1 MPPAISPES
10 PALLE
15 MHAIH
20 KRFPGVRALDG
31 ANLSIR
37 PGEVH
42 ALMGENGAGKS
53 TLMKILAGAQPPDDG
68 EIVLE
73 GERVRFSSPRDALAA
88 GVSMIYQDLSL
99 LPNLTVAENIVL
111 AQEPTSRFGAPDRAQ
126 ERAIAQRALAPLG
139 ISFDVGTL
147 VSDLTR
153 GQQQLVEIA
162 RSLHHRSKLIV
173 MDEPTAALTLTEA
186 GELFAVIRRLKADG
200 IAFVYVSHRLNEVYA
215 ISDRITVLRDG
226 RYVGTRDAA
235 LLPRDE
241 LVRQMAGGSDDE
253 PGATLGST
261 PSGDEPSPVMG
272 AVALEVRALGQGE
285 RLLDID
291 LVVREGEVVVLAGL
305 VGSGRT
311 ELVRCLVGA
320 DRFDEGE
327 VRVAGEPVAFRSPR
341 DAIAHRV
348 AFVPEERRTQ
358 GLVITETVERNIT
371 LARLPSL
378 RGRGGFVSDRAC
390 ERLAQDFIE
399 RLKIKT
405 PSPKQLVSTLSGGNQ
420 QKVVLAR
427 WLAMEPAILI
437 LDEPTAGVDVNTK
450 GEFHE
455 LIRDLAREGMAVL
468 VVSSDIEEVL
478 TLADRVV
485 VMHEGSI
492 RGELSRAEANE
503 ERILT
508 YATGSDAR

>member
-1 MPPAISPES
+1 
-10 PALLE
+10 
-15 MHAIH
+15 
-20 KRFPGVRALDG
+20 
-31 ANLSIR
+31 
-37 PGEVH
+37 
-42 ALMGENGAGKS
+42 
-53 TLMKILAGAQPPDDG
+53 
-68 EIVLE
+68 
-73 GERVRFSSPRDALAA
+73 
-88 GVSMIYQDLSL
+88 
-99 LPNLTVAENIVL
+99 
-111 AQEPTSRFGAPDRAQ
+111 
-126 ERAIAQRALAPLG
+126 
-139 ISFDVGTL
+139 
-147 VSDLTR
+147 
-153 GQQQLVEIA
+153 
-162 RSLHHRSKLIV
+162 
-173 MDEPTAALTLTEA
+173 
-186 GELFAVIRRLKADG
+186 
-200 IAFVYVSHRLNEVYA
+200 
-215 ISDRITVLRDG
+215 
-226 RYVGTRDAA
+226 
-235 LLPRDE
+235 
-241 LVRQMAGGSDDE
+241 
-253 PGATLGST
+253 
-261 PSGDEPSPVMG
+261 MG

-455 LIRDLAREGMAVL
+455 LIRDLARDGMAVL